1 LSDGS
6 GVIGRGFAGGVY
18 GDVGKSGFA
27 GACEIIARCGA
38 CTRRNRSLEPD
49 ARLCKTT
56 DANSVNTKFSRNLLL
71 EGSYRLGDG
80 VSRSYSVDIR
90 SFGEKIRFEVRK
102 LPQIVLQSQFE
113 VYGLGELRPD
123 LQYPQVKSANP
134 ESTSKGSRRKRSK
147 TAVHASKI
155 VR

>member
-1 LSDGS
+1 
-6 GVIGRGFAGGVY
+6 
-18 GDVGKSGFA
+18 
-27 GACEIIARCGA
+27 
-38 CTRRNRSLEPD
+38 
-49 ARLCKTT
+49 
-56 DANSVNTKFSRNLLL
+56 LLL

-102 LPQIVLQSQFE
+102 LPQIVLQSQFG